1 MSDPDKPATAPG
13 APALEDSL
21 PEPVRWIK
29 ENFEAVVVAFI
40 MALVIRCFCL
50 EVFKIPTASM
60 EPTLLGDARDHSRG
74 GDRIMVNKLAYEFG
88 SVSRYDVLVFKFPLD
103 LSRNFIKRAVG
114 LPDEDFCFRGGD
126 IYTRRGFGEPYV
138 LARKP
143 VRVQENVWIPVYT
156 DGLEGRAFRTRW
168 GHATEEKDNWEVY
181 QGALRTYTGPGKS
194 PETRFEFNPSD
205 TTICDVDPDRAG
217 DHSSP
222 HPMSDLRLAARV
234 EFLGPR
240 GEFHLMLRLGER
252 TPRERTFRV
261 LLRPGAPVRIEHPD
275 KDDGRAAAPAAAPAV
290 VELAEIVRP
299 ETEYR
304 VALLVYD
311 GSVAVLLNG
320 RLVHEH
326 VYRTALPPDGDAAPS
341 VHLGF
346 GTRDAE
352 VLVRDVAVARDL
364 HYFMAGE
371 SGASFTPERPVHIPS
386 DSFLLVGDN
395 IRNSHDGRAWQ
406 RVEVEFTD
414 GGRVYW
420 DRGLFVLEPKESVL
434 GQVPP
439 DSAIFYKKG
448 DANPHANEIGWV
460 VPHRR
465 IKSVGYPVPRVE
477 IRLRSGEVVQCD
489 ESLVE
494 RVPGGFLLRRGEPAP
509 GAPPPPGRTLDEQE
523 VVNIRRMAEV
533 ELTWVERRHVVGKA
547 FAIWWPMGRWFR
559 LIR

>member
-1 MSDPDKPATAPG
+1 MNDTAKPAP
-13 APALEDSL
+13 PADAY
-21 PEPVRWIK
+21 PESVRWVK
-29 ENFEAVVVAFI
+29 ENFEAVVVAFV
-40 MALVIRCFCL
+40 MALIIRCFCL

-88 SVSRYDVLVFKFPLD
+88 PVSRYDVIVFKFPLD

-126 IYTRRGFGEPYV
+126 IYTRRGPGVPYA

-156 DGLEGRAFRTRW
+156 DGLEGRAFRSRWNPATR
-168 GHATEEKDNWEVY
+168 EKDNWEVY
-181 QGALRTYTGPGKS
+181 QGELRTYAGPGKS
-194 PETRFEFNPSD
+194 PETRFEYNNTADPA
-205 TTICDVDPDRAG
+205 IYDVDRERAG
-217 DHSSP
+217 DHSYP
-222 HPMSDLRLAARV
+222 HRVTDLRLAARV

-240 GEFHLMLRLGER
+240 GEFHLTLRHGER

-275 KDDGRAAAPAAAPAV
+275 KDDGRESAPAAAPAV

-320 RLVHEH
+320 RVVHEH
-326 VYRTALPPDGDAAPS
+326 VYRTALSPDGDDLPS
-341 VHLGF
+341 AQLSF
-346 GTRDAE
+346 GSREAE

-364 HYFMAGE
+364 HYFLIGGE
-371 SGASFTPERPVHIPS
+371 SGTTFTPERPVHIPP
-386 DSFLLVGDN
+386 DSYLLVGDN

-406 RVEVEFTD
+406 RVEVEFAD
-414 GGRVYW
+414 GGTVYW
-420 DRGLFVLEPKESVL
+420 DKGLFVQDARESSF
-434 GQVPP
+434 GQGPS
-439 DSAIFYKKG
+439 DAAIFYKKG
-448 DANPHANEIGWV
+448 DANPHANEVGWV
-460 VPHRR
+460 VPHKR
-465 IKSVGYPVPRVE
+465 IKSVRYPSPRIE
-477 IRLRSGEVVQCD
+477 IRLRSGEVVQCE
-489 ESLVE
+489 ESQVE
-494 RVPGGFLLRRGEPAP
+494 RVPGGFLVRRDPAP
-509 GAPPPPGRTLDEQE
+509 GAPEPAGRTLDAQE
-523 VVNIRRMAEV
+523 VVSLRRMTEM

-547 FAIWWPMGRWFR
+547 FAIWWPMARWFR